1 MREDFDFRTPVAD
14 RFYNISANGGGCVT
28 DAVRET
34 ERILKQHDRI
44 YNDTT
49 WQKNPRFSFLCQD
62 LFRGLSGIG
71 TGSSKKSD

>member
-49 WQKNPRFSFLCQD
+49 WQKNPRFSFSMPGSVQGFEWD
-62 LFRGLSGIG
+62 RNWKRKKIG
-71 TGSSKKSD
+71 